1 MSTPTTEEKSIH
13 EKIRLAKIEKKERL
27 AEQAG
32 KDASHA
38 RLTLKATMMA
48 SLVGPPG
55 DAPLED
61 AVSAADEAAEAILK
75 RLRL

>member
-1 MSTPTTEEKSIH
+1 MSQEISIH
-13 EKIRLAKIEKKERL
+13 EKIRLAKLEKKERM

-32 KDASHA
+32 KEASHA
-38 RLTLKATMMA
+38 RLYLKATMMA

-61 AVSAADEAAEAILK
+61 AVEAADEAAEAILRK
-75 RLRL
+75 LRL

>member
-1 MSTPTTEEKSIH
+1 MSNPTEPSIH
-13 EKIRLAKIEKKERL
+13 ERIRIAKLEKKERL

-32 KDASHA
+32 KEAVNA

-48 SLVGPPG
+48 ALVGPPG
-55 DAPLED
+55 DFPLED
-61 AVSAADEAAEAILK
+61 AITAADEAAEAILK

>member
-1 MSTPTTEEKSIH
+1 MSQEKEPSIH
-13 EKIRLAKIEKKERL
+13 ERLRQAKLEKKERM

-32 KDASHA
+32 REATNA

-48 SLVGPPG
+48 ALVGPPG

-61 AVSAADEAAEAILK
+61 AVTAADEAAEAILK